1 MARMSRSQTDI
12 RSQNAG
18 LAQVR
23 TQSFN
28 HNVGMEQSKSAGLD
42 PMRGDLT
49 SAFNNFFGG
58 VQQSLETMQQ
68 TQFQADKVKA
78 TEHANNMKMAASNE
92 AMDYSVNNPKQTN
105 VTTALATESP
115 ENNANKHF
123 VKQYKATLGQNIGN
137 RLYSDF
143 IATQAEKHPSTFEA
157 NSQSF
162 WEENFAD
169 GTGDVETDFAMT
181 TAFNR
186 NYENNRVSAAQE
198 TVRRTKA
205 AAALEH
211 KRSIFIGVGNLTTEE
226 ELNNLLHSGTP
237 KNGETHGQ
245 LSSRN
250 IGILIE
256 AAQGQDVSSNALLL
270 IQGWIDKQ
278 PVAEDGTLG
287 QSPAQ
292 RFPQMAN
299 KLELML
305 PAIAARNATLKGE
318 KVAEDSFLDFTTN
331 LAGIDDKLEKID
343 FVTSSGPAMIELL
356 QNTPG
361 VSGATMSAL
370 KTKVSDMRTAGTVYK
385 GNRNNWQKMGM
396 GQAPSATF
404 DGTTDEAKAALYDQF
419 NASNAETKGTLLRS
433 AIDNYGIDVIPDRV
447 KSQMSANITQGEAGA
462 ATDAATTI
470 LSLVGKFGDNRKLES
485 ILSEPSIAIWSNA
498 QALIDGGTAV
508 STAMTMARGPG
519 YAAAAEMFDEA
530 GGLAGV
536 FFGDEKKSDQD
547 AAISGLAQSEEMLTA
562 LETYTQGIQSG
573 FMRFVTIQDGV
584 NVSAQSA
591 QQINR
596 LVKTN
601 TIAAMMRGDEPDLEK
616 IMGQVAKTMAG
627 KMYIED
633 GAWQISNAS
642 LPTNNPDY
650 VRVGP
655 SVLNR
660 NTGEGENTHATIEL
674 DIEVAGAGLYGIDQD
689 TFTPENLYF
698 QQDPMSDNNGHL
710 IWSRSDNTPIMLQ
723 TGSDLDLDPG
733 FKADGEIW
741 GFWNAGAFRS
751 EFKKTVQLTGN
762 LADDMAMMKTTL
774 GPGLSLSPIVTN
786 GAVIGYNLI
795 ATPRLTG
802 KPKYTDEELELMRS
816 KNMSPFLPD
825 GTRFVPG

>member
-58 VQQSLETMQQ
+58 VQQTLETVQQ

-237 KNGETHGQ
+237 KNGETQGQ

-256 AAQGQDVSSNALLL
+256 AAQGQDMSKNSLEL

-318 KVAEDSFLDFTTN
+318 KVAENSLLDFTTN
-331 LAGIDDKLEKID
+331 LAGIDDELEKID

-370 KTKVSDMRTAGTVYK
+370 KTKVSDLRTAGTVYK
-385 GNRNNWQKMGM
+385 GNRNNWQKMSM
-396 GQAPSATF
+396 GQTPSATF
-404 DGTTDEAKAALYDQF
+404 DGTTAEAKAALYDQF
-419 NASNAETKGTLLRS
+419 DASNAQTKGTLLRS

-447 KSQMSANITQGEAGA
+447 KSQMSANITQGDA
-462 ATDAATTI
+462 DAANQAAITI
-470 LSLVGKFGDNRKLES
+470 RSLVGEFGDNRKLES
-485 ILSEPSIAIWSNA
+485 ILDEPSIAIWSNA

-536 FFGDEKKSDQD
+536 FFGEQDKKEQT
-547 AAISGLAQSEEMLTA
+547 AAISGLAQSDEMLNA
-562 LETYTQGIQSG
+562 LEKHTQGMG
-573 FMRFVTIQDGV
+573 FIKSLFTIQDGV

-601 TIAAMMRGDEPDLEK
+601 TIAAMMRGDEPDLDK

-650 VRVGP
+650 VKVGP

-660 NTGEGENTHATIEL
+660 NTGEGENTHATLEL

-733 FKADGEIW
+733 FKADGEVW

-751 EFKKTVQLTGN
+751 EWKKTVQLTGI
-762 LADDMAMMKTTL
+762 LADDMATMKTTL
-774 GPGLSLSPIVTN
+774 GPGLSLSPIVTP
-786 GAVIGYNLI
+786 GGVIGYNLI

-802 KPKYTDEELELMRS
+802 KPKYTEEELELMRS
-816 KNMSPFLPD
+816 ENRSPFLPD

>member
-1 MARMSRSQTDI
+1 MARMSRSQTNI

-58 VQQSLETMQQ
+58 VQQTLETVQQ

-123 VKQYKATLGQNIGN
+123 VKQYKSTLGQNIGN

-211 KRSIFIGVGNLTTEE
+211 KRSIFTGVGNLTTEE

-237 KNGETHGQ
+237 KNGETQGQ

-256 AAQGQDVSSNALLL
+256 AAQGQDMSKTSLEL

-278 PVAEDGTLG
+278 PVAKDGTLG

-292 RFPQMAN
+292 RFPIMAN

-318 KVAEDSFLDFTTN
+318 KVAEESFLDFTTN

-385 GNRNNWQKMGM
+385 GNRNNWHNMSMGR
-396 GQAPSATF
+396 APSATF
-404 DGTTDEAKAALYDQF
+404 DGTTDEAKAALFDQF
-419 NASNAETKGTLLRS
+419 NSSNAETKGTLLRS

-447 KSQMSANITQGEAGA
+447 RSQMSANITQGEADA

-470 LSLVGKFGDNRKLES
+470 RSLVGEFGDNRKLES
-485 ILSEPSIAIWSNA
+485 ILDEPAIAIWSNA

-519 YAAAAEMFDEA
+519 YDAAAEMLDSR

-536 FFGDEKKSDQD
+536 FFPELKKSEQD
-547 AAISGLAQSEEMLTA
+547 TAISSLAQSEEMLTA

-573 FMRFVTIQDGV
+573 FMRWVTIQDGV

-633 GAWQISNAS
+633 GAWQMSNAS
-642 LPTNNPDY
+642 LPTNNPDS

-655 SVLNR
+655 SILNR
-660 NTGEGENTHATIEL
+660 STGAGENTLATIEL

-710 IWSRSDNTPIMLQ
+710 IWSRRDNTPIMLQ

-733 FKADGEIW
+733 FKADGEVW

-762 LADDMAMMKTTL
+762 LADDMATMKTTL
-774 GPGLSLSPIVTN
+774 GPGLSLSPIVAP
-786 GAVIGYNLI
+786 GGVIGYNLI

-802 KPKYTDEELELMRS
+802 KPMYTNEELELMRS
-816 KNMSPFLPD
+816 ENRSPFLPD

>member
-256 AAQGQDVSSNALLL
+256 AAQGQDMSSNAL
-270 IQGWIDKQ
+270 
-278 PVAEDGTLG
+278 
-287 QSPAQ
+287 
-292 RFPQMAN
+292 
-299 KLELML
+299 
-305 PAIAARNATLKGE
+305 
-318 KVAEDSFLDFTTN
+318 
-331 LAGIDDKLEKID
+331 
-343 FVTSSGPAMIELL
+343 
-356 QNTPG
+356 
-361 VSGATMSAL
+361 
-370 KTKVSDMRTAGTVYK
+370 
-385 GNRNNWQKMGM
+385 
-396 GQAPSATF
+396 
-404 DGTTDEAKAALYDQF
+404 
-419 NASNAETKGTLLRS
+419 
-433 AIDNYGIDVIPDRV
+433 
-447 KSQMSANITQGEAGA
+447 
-462 ATDAATTI
+462 
-470 LSLVGKFGDNRKLES
+470 
-485 ILSEPSIAIWSNA
+485 
-498 QALIDGGTAV
+498 
-508 STAMTMARGPG
+508 
-519 YAAAAEMFDEA
+519 
-530 GGLAGV
+530 
-536 FFGDEKKSDQD
+536 
-547 AAISGLAQSEEMLTA
+547 
-562 LETYTQGIQSG
+562 
-573 FMRFVTIQDGV
+573 
-584 NVSAQSA
+584 
-591 QQINR
+591 
-596 LVKTN
+596 
-601 TIAAMMRGDEPDLEK
+601 
-616 IMGQVAKTMAG
+616 
-627 KMYIED
+627 
-633 GAWQISNAS
+633 
-642 LPTNNPDY
+642 
-650 VRVGP
+650 
-655 SVLNR
+655 
-660 NTGEGENTHATIEL
+660 
-674 DIEVAGAGLYGIDQD
+674 
-689 TFTPENLYF
+689 
-698 QQDPMSDNNGHL
+698 
-710 IWSRSDNTPIMLQ
+710 
-723 TGSDLDLDPG
+723 
-733 FKADGEIW
+733 
-741 GFWNAGAFRS
+741 
-751 EFKKTVQLTGN
+751 
-762 LADDMAMMKTTL
+762 
-774 GPGLSLSPIVTN
+774 
-786 GAVIGYNLI
+786 
-795 ATPRLTG
+795 
-802 KPKYTDEELELMRS
+802 
-816 KNMSPFLPD
+816 
-825 GTRFVPG
+825 